1 MLRTVPHEYFPG
13 ADFSRIP
20 LHDHPCPSIA
30 AFVANENLR
39 QGWVGVPMEEG
50 YVGSTSS
57 DLLVPDEK
65 DLSVFFHG
73 VTLL

>member
-1 MLRTVPHEYFPG
+1 MLRTVPHEHLPG
-13 ADFSRIP
+13 ADFPGVP
-20 LHDHPCPSIA
+20 LHDYPCPSFA
-30 AFVANENLR
+30 AFVADEDLR
-39 QGWVGVPMEEG
+39 QGRVGFSVEEG
-50 YVGSTSS
+50 NVGGPRS

>member
-1 MLRTVPHEYFPG
+1 MLRTIPHEYFPRS
-13 ADFSRIP
+13 DFPGVP
-20 LHDHPCPSIA
+20 LHDYPCPGFA

-39 QGWVGVPMEEG
+39 QGWVGFPMECG
-50 YVGSTSS
+50 KVGGPRS
-57 DLLVPDEK
+57 DLLVANEK